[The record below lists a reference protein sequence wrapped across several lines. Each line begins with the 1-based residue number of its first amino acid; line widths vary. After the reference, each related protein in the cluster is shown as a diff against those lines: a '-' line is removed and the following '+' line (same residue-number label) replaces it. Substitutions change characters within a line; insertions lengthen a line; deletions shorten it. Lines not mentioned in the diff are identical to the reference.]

1 MTKQKMSASEA
12 KQAANALEKLFAS
25 GMVSRRHIY
34 KENFIRGFF
43 FSAGS
48 IVGATIGIALIA
60 WILSLFNQVPL
71 IGKLTHGIE
80 QTITAN
86 K

>member
-1 MTKQKMSASEA
+1 MSKQKMSAAEA

-25 GMVSRRHIY
+25 GMVSRKHVY

-48 IVGATIGIALIA
+48 VLGATIGVGLIVWA
-60 WILSLFNQVPL
+60 LSLFNTLPF
-71 IGKLTHGIE
+71 IGRFTHNIQ
-80 QTITAN
+80 QTVN
-86 K
+86 DHK